1 MDKPQFVYVTY
12 IMTTPETLWNAL
24 MDGEMTKQYWGRA
37 KNVSNWKVGSTWQH
51 QDYDDPTMVK
61 IVGKVVES
69 TPLKRLV
76 LTWASPADAE
86 KETKQTRV
94 TFEIEPMFGAVRLT
108 VIHDELEPGSDML
121 RGITQGWPA
130 ILSSLKTLLET
141 GQPMPGTTRRWGGQ
155 PAGG

>member
-12 IMTTPETLWNAL
+12 IMTTPETLWSAL

-37 KNVSNWKVGSTWQH
+37 KNVSDWKVGSTWQH

-76 LTWASPADAE
+76 LTWSSPADAE

-108 VIHDELEPGSDML
+108 VIHDEVEHGSDML

-155 PAGG
+155 PA

>member
-1 MDKPQFVYVTY
+1 MDKPKFVYVTY
-12 IMTTPETLWNAL
+12 IMTTPEALWNAL
-24 MDGEMTKQYWGRA
+24 MDEEMTKQYWGRA
-37 KNVSNWKVGSTWQH
+37 KNVSDWKVGSTWQH

-61 IVGKVVES
+61 IVGKVIER

-76 LTWASPADAE
+76 LTWASLTDAE

-108 VIHDELEPGSDML
+108 VIHDELEPGSEML

-155 PAGG
+155 PA

>member
-37 KNVSNWKVGSTWQH
+37 KNVSDWKVGSTWQH
-51 QDYDDPTMVK
+51 QDYDDPTIVK

-86 KETKQTRV
+86 KEAKQTLV

-108 VIHDELEPGSDML
+108 VIHDELEPGSDVL

-155 PAGG
+155 PA

>member
-1 MDKPQFVYVTY
+1 
-12 IMTTPETLWNAL
+12 MTTPETLWNAL

-37 KNVSNWKVGSTWQH
+37 KNVSDWKVGSTWQH

-69 TPLKRLV
+69 APLTRLV

-86 KETKQTRV
+86 KEAKQARV

-108 VIHDELEPGSDML
+108 VIHDELEPGSEML

-130 ILSSLKTLLET
+130 ILSSLKRLLET
-141 GQPMPGTTRRWGGQ
+141 GQPMPGTTRRWGSH
-155 PAGG
+155 PV